1 MLLAFN
7 HPNWQL
13 KNMLINEFIL
23 MDWLGRY
30 FEQNFLIGW
39 WCWNVDRTWD
49 LTTDVTEQDSLLM

>member
-30 FEQNFLIGW
+30 LEQNFLIGW

-49 LTTDVTEQDSLLM
+49 LTTDVTE